1 MILSPAELE
10 NILLTHESVENA
22 AVIGIKDEDSDE
34 IPMAFVSLKNGFTV
48 TEDILQEYVDSRV
61 NDFKKLRGGVKILD
75 KLPTTGPQ
83 NKMDKNKLR
92 QLLS

>member
-1 MILSPAELE
+1 ME

-22 AVIGIKDEDSDE
+22 AVIGIKDQEFDE

-61 NDFKKLRGGVKILD
+61 NDYKKLKAGVKILNKIPTVGTLNKID
-75 KLPTTGPQ
+75 K
-83 NKMDKNKLR
+83 KKLR
-92 QLLS
+92 LLYANGI